1 MHTLFTGVMSAPMWL
16 LAQIEGATGANPGD
30 GASEAAA
37 AAAKPR
43 TLWTYVQEGGAISYI
58 MILLSVVALGLVIR
72 NLIMLRLSRLAPRGI
87 VSRLEELLAQKNLGG
102 AIAFC
107 REPEN
112 ACFITSVMDQAITRA
127 ARSDFG
133 MMEFRAGVE
142 EAAQGEADELHRM
155 NDMIGVIAAVGPML
169 GLLGTTVG
177 MIGAF
182 RTIGALEGAARSNEL
197 ATFMSMALVNT
208 AEGLIVAIPCTIAF
222 SLFRRHVDAMLK
234 RITQDL
240 ERLIAAANAPD
251 RPAAAPR
258 PMAPQGAGMPGGGP
272 ARAVRPT

>member
-1 MHTLFTGVMSAPMWL
+1 
-16 LAQIEGATGANPGD
+16 
-30 GASEAAA
+30 
-37 AAAKPR
+37 
-43 TLWTYVQEGGAISYI
+43 
-58 MILLSVVALGLVIR
+58 MILLSVVALGVVIR

-87 VSRLEELLAQKNLGG
+87 VSRLEELLAARNLGG

-107 REPEN
+107 REPEY
-112 ACFITSVMDQAITRA
+112 ACFITSVMDSAITRA

-169 GLLGTTVG
+169 GLLGTTLG

-182 RTIGALEGAARSNEL
+182 RTIGSLEGAARSNEL

-208 AEGLIVAIPCTIAF
+208 AQGLIVAIPCTVAF

-234 RITQDL
+234 RITNDL
-240 ERLIAAANAPD
+240 EQLIAAASGPEQRAGGA
-251 RPAAAPR
+251 RPVA
-258 PMAPQGAGMPGGGP
+258 QGGGAGLGATG
-272 ARAVRPT
+272 AVRAVRPT

>member
-1 MHTLFTGVMSAPMWL
+1 MHTLVSGVISAPLWL
-16 LAQIEGATGANPGD
+16 LAQIEEATGADAGQ
-30 GASEAAA
+30 AAEAAA
-37 AAAKPR
+37 RPR

-87 VSRLEELLAQKNLGG
+87 VSRLEELLAARNLGG

-112 ACFITSVMDQAITRA
+112 ACFITNVMDQAITRA

-234 RITQDL
+234 RITNDL
-240 ERLIAAANAPD
+240 ERLIAAASSSDRPTAP
-251 RPAAAPR
+251 RPAAPSAPGV
-258 PMAPQGAGMPGGGP
+258 AAGLGA
-272 ARAVRPT
+272 ARAMRPT